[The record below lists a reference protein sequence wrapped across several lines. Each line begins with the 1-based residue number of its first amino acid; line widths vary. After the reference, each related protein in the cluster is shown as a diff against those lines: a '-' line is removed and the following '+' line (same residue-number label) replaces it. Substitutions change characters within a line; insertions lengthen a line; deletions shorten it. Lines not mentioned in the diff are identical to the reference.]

1 MVKDSFK
8 LKKQL
13 PVSLTLL
20 TTVTPEVKD
29 GKIILDNVVLEL
41 KNIELKKIE
50 KMTDLYQDPGT
61 QAMWQGNLKA
71 IRLFSN
77 QDDYEM
83 IFTYT
88 DK

>member
-50 KMTDLYQDPGT
+50 KMKVTNKDAHIQLTELTKQCRNCASRGEATP
-61 QAMWQGNLKA
+61 
-71 IRLFSN
+71 
-77 QDDYEM
+77 
-83 IFTYT
+83 
-88 DK
+88 